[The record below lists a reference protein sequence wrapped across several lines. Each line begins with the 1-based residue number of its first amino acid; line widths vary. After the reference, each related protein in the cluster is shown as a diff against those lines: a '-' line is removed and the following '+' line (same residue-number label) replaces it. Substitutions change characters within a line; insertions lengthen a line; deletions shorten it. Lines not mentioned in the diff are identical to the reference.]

1 MSHYVVPRSTYFI
14 VFALLIV
21 LLVLTVLAA
30 RQDLDGRTGIAGLN
44 VMIALA
50 IAAAKAVLIV
60 LFFMQIKY
68 ASPLQRVFA
77 ASGALFLTILFAI
90 TFADYLS
97 RGPWDVNPG
106 DLQEPEPRQQPTEQ
120 RHDDETDDDEPGAGV
135 DLLSHP
141 LRPPIPEGAR
151 APRAAPNRPSDATA
165 HQSGRRAGVGAGT
178 AEVTTRPRRHP
189 GAAGPPAEPVGDA
202 PRLPFCT
209 ALPSGDRALPDD

>member
-1 MSHYVVPRSTYFI
+1 MSHYVVPRSTYYI

-30 RQDLDGRTGIAGLN
+30 RQDLDARTGIAGLN

-90 TFADYLS
+90 TFADYIS
-97 RGPWDVNPG
+97 RGPWEVNPG
-106 DLQEPEPRQQPTEQ
+106 DMQEPPGRTDQL
-120 RHDDETDDDEPGAGV
+120 DD
-135 DLLSHP
+135 
-141 LRPPIPEGAR
+141 
-151 APRAAPNRPSDATA
+151 
-165 HQSGRRAGVGAGT
+165 
-178 AEVTTRPRRHP
+178 
-189 GAAGPPAEPVGDA
+189 
-202 PRLPFCT
+202 
-209 ALPSGDRALPDD
+209 PDDPAD